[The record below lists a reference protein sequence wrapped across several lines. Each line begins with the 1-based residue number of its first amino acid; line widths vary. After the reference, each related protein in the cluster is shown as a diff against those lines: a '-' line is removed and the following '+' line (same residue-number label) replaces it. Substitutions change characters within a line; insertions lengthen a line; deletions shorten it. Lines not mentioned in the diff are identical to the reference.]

1 MLSEFITFEP
11 DRLCEVSLGA
21 ASFLGSSRGPSLAQ
35 AEGSPTLPLILPEE
49 WVQDQQE
56 GEVGFGG
63 LGSGQPQGPISLS
76 VGGLGCLSYGLEVG
90 ACGC

>member
-11 DRLCEVSLGA
+11 DRLREASLGA

-49 WVQDQQE
+49 YQQE

-76 VGGLGCLSYGLEVG
+76 VGGSGCISYGLEVG